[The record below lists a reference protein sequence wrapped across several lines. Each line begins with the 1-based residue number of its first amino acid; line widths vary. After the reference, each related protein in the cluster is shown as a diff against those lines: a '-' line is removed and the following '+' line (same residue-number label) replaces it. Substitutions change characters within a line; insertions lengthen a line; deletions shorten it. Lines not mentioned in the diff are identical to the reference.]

1 MPVLLYEMVGCV
13 LMSKTKPISNNTRA
27 EAARILAKVIEDG
40 QSLTAVLERQ
50 ADDGRDAALLRELC
64 YGVLRHVFSLS
75 ALTEQLLSKSLKA
88 KDADVRCLIMVG
100 LYQLIH
106 LRVPDH
112 AAINETVAATRT
124 LKKPWAKGLINALLR
139 RYQRESESLLQKV
152 SEDDR
157 YEHPAWLLE
166 RLRADWPEDWQ
177 AIIEGNNAR
186 APMTLR
192 VNKAQGDRD
201 AYLAD
206 LKANDI
212 DAQPIEGAGEA
223 LQLSSPAPVESLPGF
238 AEGRVSVQDA
248 AAQLA
253 AGLLAAEPGQRILDA
268 CAAPGGK
275 TAHILEGIA
284 AQGGEADLLAI
295 DNDERRMSR
304 VAETLDRLELS
315 AELCVADA
323 ADVDAWFE
331 GEAFDRILLDAPCSA
346 TGVIRRHPDIKCLRR
361 DTDIDALVATQARLL
376 DRLWSLLKPGGR
388 LLYATCSVLRAE
400 NVAQMEAFLSR
411 QADAKE
417 QLIAANWGH
426 KQTIGRQILPGE
438 ADKDGFYYAVLEKS
452 A

>member
-1 MPVLLYEMVGCV
+1 MP
-13 LMSKTKPISNNTRA
+13 KAKPVSNNTRA
-27 EAARILAKVIEDG
+27 QAARILAKVIEEG

-50 ADDGRDAALLRELC
+50 DDDGRDAALLRELC

-112 AAINETVAATRT
+112 AAINETVAATKT

-139 RYQRESESLLQKV
+139 RYQRESDSLLQKV
-152 SEDDR
+152 GDDAR
-157 YEHPAWLLE
+157 YEHPTWLLA
-166 RLRADWPEDWQ
+166 RLRADWPEDWR

-192 VNKAQGDRD
+192 VNVARGDRD
-201 AYLAD
+201 TYLAD

-212 DAQPIEGAGEA
+212 DAQPIEDTGEA

-323 ADVDAWFE
+323 ADVEAWFE
-331 GEAFDRILLDAPCSA
+331 GEPFDRILLDAPCSA

-361 DTDIDALVATQARLL
+361 DTDIDALVAIQAGLL
-376 DRLWSLLKPGGR
+376 DRLWTVLKPGGR
-388 LLYATCSVLRAE
+388 MLYATCSVLRAE

-411 QADAKE
+411 QEDAKE
-417 QLIAANWGH
+417 QPIEANWGH

-438 ADKDGFYYAVLEKS
+438 ADKDGFYYALLEKS

>member
-1 MPVLLYEMVGCV
+1 
-13 LMSKTKPISNNTRA
+13 
-27 EAARILAKVIEDG
+27 
-40 QSLTAVLERQ
+40 
-50 ADDGRDAALLRELC
+50 LLRELC

-75 ALTEQLLSKSLKA
+75 ALTDLLLSKPLKA

-112 AAINETVAATRT
+112 AAINETVAATGN

-139 RYQRESESLLQKV
+139 RYQRESESLLHKLTEEQ
-152 SEDDR
+152 R
-157 YEHPAWLLE
+157 YEHPTWLLG
-166 RLRADWPEDWQ
+166 RLRTDWPENWQ
-177 AIIEGNNAR
+177 DIITANNAR

-192 VNKAQGDRD
+192 VNLAERDRD
-201 AYLAD
+201 TYLAD
-206 LKANDI
+206 LKAVDI
-212 DAQPIEGAGEA
+212 EA
-223 LQLSSPAPVESLPGF
+223 VAVPDCPQCLQLATPVSVEALPGF
-238 AEGRVSVQDA
+238 TEGWVSVQDG

-275 TAHILEGIA
+275 TAHILEGIV
-284 AQGGEADLLAI
+284 AQGGEVELLAV

-315 AELCVADA
+315 AELRVADA
-323 ADVDAWFE
+323 ADVEAWSGNE
-331 GEAFDRILLDAPCSA
+331 VFDRILLDAPCSA
-346 TGVIRRHPDIKCLRR
+346 TGVIRRHPDIKWLRR
-361 DTDIDALVATQARLL
+361 ESDIDALMATQARLL
-376 DRLWSLLKPGGR
+376 DQLWSLLRPGGR
-388 LLYATCSVLRAE
+388 MVYATCSVLRAE

-417 QLIAANWGH
+417 QPITANWGH
-426 KQTIGRQILPGE
+426 KQTVGRQILPGE
-438 ADKDGFYYAVLEKS
+438 ADKDGFYYTVLEKT

>member
-1 MPVLLYEMVGCV
+1 
-13 LMSKTKPISNNTRA
+13 MSKVKPVSNNTRA
-27 EAARILAKVIEDG
+27 EAARILVKVIEDG
-40 QSLTAVLERQ
+40 QSLTAVLDRQ
-50 ADDGRDAALLRELC
+50 ADDGRDVALLRELC

-112 AAINETVAATRT
+112 AAINETVAATKT

-152 SEDDR
+152 SKDDR
-157 YEHPAWLLE
+157 TEHPAWLLE

-192 VNKAQGDRD
+192 VNVAQGGRD

-212 DAQPIEGAGEA
+212 DAEPVEEVAEA
-223 LQLSSPAPVESLPGF
+223 LQLSSPVPVESLPGF

-284 AQGGEADLLAI
+284 AQDAEIDLLAI
-295 DNDERRMSR
+295 DNDERRLSR

-315 AELCVADA
+315 AELLVADA
-323 ADVDAWFE
+323 ADVEQWFE
-331 GEAFDRILLDAPCSA
+331 GELFDRILLDAPCSA

-361 DTDIDALVATQARLL
+361 DTDIDVLVAAQARLL
-376 DRLWSLLKPGGR
+376 DRLWSVLKPGGR
-388 LLYATCSVLRAE
+388 MLYATCSVLHAE

-411 QADAKE
+411 QADAQE
-417 QLIAANWGH
+417 QVIEATWGH
-426 KQTIGRQILPGE
+426 KQRIGRQILPGE
-438 ADKDGFYYAVLEKS
+438 GDKDGFYYAVLEKS

>member
-1 MPVLLYEMVGCV
+1 MP
-13 LMSKTKPISNNTRA
+13 KAKPVSNNTRA
-27 EAARILAKVIEDG
+27 EAARILARVIEDG
-40 QSLTAVLERQ
+40 QSLTAVLERYLDTGGS
-50 ADDGRDAALLRELC
+50 DDRDAGLLRELC

-75 ALTEQLLSKSLKA
+75 ALTDLLLSKPLKA

-139 RYQRESESLLQKV
+139 RYQRESESLLQKLT
-152 SEDDR
+152 DDQR
-157 YEHPAWLLE
+157 HEHPAWLLH

-177 AIIEGNNAR
+177 AIIAANNAR

-192 VNKAQGDRD
+192 VNRARCDRE
-201 AYLAD
+201 AYLAA
-206 LKANDI
+206 LQAEDI
-212 DAQPIEGAGEA
+212 DAEPVEDVDEA
-223 LQLSSPAPVESLPGF
+223 LQLLSPLPVEALPGF
-238 AEGRVSVQDA
+238 TEGRVSVQDA

-295 DNDERRMSR
+295 DNDERRMAR

-315 AELCVADA
+315 AELRVADA
-323 ADVDAWFE
+323 ADVETWFE

-346 TGVIRRHPDIKCLRR
+346 TGVIRRHPDIKVLRR
-361 DTDIDALVATQARLL
+361 ESDIATLVATQARLL
-376 DRLWSLLKPGGR
+376 DQLWSLLKPGGR
-388 LLYATCSVLRAE
+388 MVYATCSVLHAE

-411 QADAKE
+411 QTDAKE
-417 QLIAANWGH
+417 QPFMANWGH
-426 KQTIGRQILPGE
+426 RQTIGRQILPGE
-438 ADKDGFYYAVLEKS
+438 ADKDGFYYAVLEKTS
-452 A
+452 

>member
-1 MPVLLYEMVGCV
+1 
-13 LMSKTKPISNNTRA
+13 MSKTAVKNTRA

-40 QSLTAVLERQ
+40 QSLTAVLERRD
-50 ADDGRDAALLRELC
+50 DDGRDAALLRELC

-75 ALTEQLLSKSLKA
+75 VLTDLLLSKPLKA

-112 AAINETVAATRT
+112 AAINETVAATKS

-139 RYQRESESLLQKV
+139 RYQRESESLLQKI
-152 SEDDR
+152 SEVDQS
-157 YEHPAWLLE
+157 EHPSWLLHK
-166 RLRADWPEDWQ
+166 LQSDWPGDWQ
-177 AIIEGNNAR
+177 AIITGNNGR

-192 VNKAQGDRD
+192 VNSARGDRD
-201 AYLAD
+201 DYLAD

-212 DAQPIEGAGEA
+212 EAHPTGTGEA
-223 LQLSSPAPVESLPGF
+223 VQLASPIPVESLPGF
-238 AEGRVSVQDA
+238 TTGRVSVQDG

-253 AGLLAAEPGQRILDA
+253 AGLLEAGPGQRVLDA

-284 AQGGEADLLAI
+284 AQAAEVDLLAI
-295 DNDERRMSR
+295 DNDERRLSR

-315 AELCVADA
+315 AELVVADA
-323 ADVDAWFE
+323 AEVEQWFE

-361 DTDIDALVATQARLL
+361 ESDIEALVATQARLL
-376 DRLWSLLKPGGR
+376 DQLWSVLKPGGR
-388 LLYATCSVLRAE
+388 MVYATCSVLRAE
-400 NVAQMEAFLSR
+400 NVAQMKAFLSR
-411 QADAKE
+411 QPDARE
-417 QLIAANWGH
+417 RLIEANWGH

-438 ADKDGFYYAVLEKS
+438 EDKDGFYYAVLEKS
-452 A
+452 V

>member
-1 MPVLLYEMVGCV
+1 MVGYV
-13 LMSKTKPISNNTRA
+13 LVSKAASKNTRA
-27 EAARILAKVIEDG
+27 EAARILAKVTEDG

-50 ADDGRDAALLRELC
+50 ADEGRDAALLRELC

-75 ALTEQLLSKSLKA
+75 ALTDLLLSKSLKA

-112 AAINETVAATRT
+112 AAINETVAATKT

-139 RYQRESESLLQKV
+139 RYQRESESLLQKI
-152 SEDDR
+152 SEDDQS
-157 YEHPAWLLE
+157 EHPGWLLHS
-166 RLRADWPEDWQ
+166 LQADWPEYWQ
-177 AIIEGNNAR
+177 DIIAGNNAR

-192 VNKAQGDRD
+192 VNSAQGDRD
-201 AYLAD
+201 DYLID
-206 LKANDI
+206 LKASDI
-212 DAQPIEGAGEA
+212 EAHPIGDAGEA
-223 LQLSSPAPVESLPGF
+223 VQLVSPVLVESLPDF
-238 AEGRVSVQDA
+238 ATGRVSVQDG

-253 AGLLAAEPGQRILDA
+253 AGLLVAESGQRVLDA

-284 AQGGEADLLAI
+284 ALGGQVDLLAI
-295 DNDERRMSR
+295 DNDERRLSR

-315 AELCVADA
+315 AELLVADA
-323 ADVDAWFE
+323 ADVEQWFE

-361 DTDIDALVATQARLL
+361 ESDIEALVATQARLL
-376 DRLWSLLKPGGR
+376 DQLWLLLKPGGR
-388 LLYATCSVLRAE
+388 MVYATCSVLRAE

-411 QADAKE
+411 QSDAKE
-417 QLIAANWGH
+417 QVIEANWGH

-438 ADKDGFYYAVLEKS
+438 EDKDGFYYAVLEKS

>member
-1 MPVLLYEMVGCV
+1 
-13 LMSKTKPISNNTRA
+13 
-27 EAARILAKVIEDG
+27 
-40 QSLTAVLERQ
+40 
-50 ADDGRDAALLRELC
+50 LLRELC

-75 ALTEQLLSKSLKA
+75 ALTDLLLSKPLKA

-112 AAINETVAATRT
+112 AAINETVAATRE

-139 RYQRESESLLQKV
+139 RYQRESESLLHKLT
-152 SEDDR
+152 DDQR

-166 RLRADWPEDWQ
+166 RLQTDWPQQWQ
-177 AIIEGNNAR
+177 DIIAANNAR

-192 VNKAQGDRD
+192 VNRAQGDRD

-206 LKANDI
+206 LKAVDI
-212 DAQPIEGAGEA
+212 DAEPIEDANEA
-223 LQLSSPAPVESLPGF
+223 LQLVSPVPVEVLPGF
-238 AEGRVSVQDA
+238 AEGRVSVQDG

-284 AQGGEADLLAI
+284 AQGGEAELLAI
-295 DNDERRMSR
+295 DNDERRMAR
-304 VAETLDRLELS
+304 VGETLDRLELS

-323 ADVDAWFE
+323 ADIETWFE

-346 TGVIRRHPDIKCLRR
+346 TGVIRRHPDIKWLRR
-361 DTDIDALVATQARLL
+361 ESDIDALVATQARLL
-376 DRLWSLLKPGGR
+376 DRLWSVLEPGGR
-388 LLYATCSVLRAE
+388 LVYATCSVLRAE

-417 QLIAANWGH
+417 RPIAAHWGH
-426 KQTIGRQILPGE
+426 EQTIGRQILPGE